1 MSEHAS
7 NTNCCL
13 LPQKTNVSIKFLSQ
27 QEILAVRAQ
36 GRIKMAELLE
46 AKELDATLKN
56 NNVEAQAKAEETHR
70 KLNMLRNEDQS
81 VQRDVHELEN
91 EVKISQMQPL

>member
-1 MSEHAS
+1 
-7 NTNCCL
+7 
-13 LPQKTNVSIKFLSQ
+13 
-27 QEILAVRAQ
+27 
-36 GRIKMAELLE
+36 MAELLE